1 MPRSDPKNNTFTDAD
16 YALLS
21 RIFRLIIQE
30 IRTEEDKEKLAPGE
44 LGINYKEGAFYI
56 RNPHNGKLFSPNS
69 LEYIKQILEKFEPG
83 TNIFN
88 ADRINGIR
96 FYTRLSQLEWVGLDF
111 TPDTVI
117 RQMTSPSIFLGPIL
131 YEENFESLNWPA
143 PVGMCMVY
151 KGSEEDVMLK
161 YYDGLTYTVYEG
173 QYNRYDHMFVGW
185 STTNGNAGIYVSTV
199 GGGLTPQIFTDKPIE
214 DLNTLNVRVTET
226 IDPGASLAANNGEYY
241 PIVTSDGKPLATSI
255 EGNNIIM
262 LIYDEPEKRWVLLE
276 SSDAAVQYQL
286 RILRDRVAALE
297 DKLSNSVTDM
307 SKEFNEKLDRI
318 IDMINT
324 RPGNIDARASVV
336 IVDADN
342 TTHIGPINDFQ
353 SGLDKLVVNYG
364 QTLLREGIDYVVS
377 NDGIDLLNNVTL
389 KTGDVVQFIVLKQEK
404 PNNF

>member
-1 MPRSDPKNNTFTDAD
+1 
-16 YALLS
+16 
-21 RIFRLIIQE
+21 
-30 IRTEEDKEKLAPGE
+30 
-44 LGINYKEGAFYI
+44 
-56 RNPHNGKLFSPNS
+56 
-69 LEYIKQILEKFEPG
+69 
-83 TNIFN
+83 
-88 ADRINGIR
+88 
-96 FYTRLSQLEWVGLDF
+96 
-111 TPDTVI
+111 
-117 RQMTSPSIFLGPIL
+117 
-131 YEENFESLNWPA
+131 
-143 PVGMCMVY
+143 
-151 KGSEEDVMLK
+151 
-161 YYDGLTYTVYEG
+161 
-173 QYNRYDHMFVGW
+173 
-185 STTNGNAGIYVSTV
+185 
-199 GGGLTPQIFTDKPIE
+199 
-214 DLNTLNVRVTET
+214 
-226 IDPGASLAANNGEYY
+226 
-241 PIVTSDGKPLATSI
+241 
-255 EGNNIIM
+255 M
-262 LIYDEPEKRWVLLE
+262 LIYDEPEERWVLLE

-324 RPGNIDARASVV
+324 RPGNIDARTSVV